1 MRAVKE
7 GVITTQYITVQAG
20 CQVRG
25 HQRGDVT
32 NTQHI
37 TLHAVG
43 QVKGCQGGCH
53 YHSQSSHYYP
63 VRVKSWNFSRLEK
76 SGKITKYWIEVLC
89 CCRFR
94 LEILCGCRFSLEMLC
109 GCRFWLEML
118 CCCRFSVGDLML
130 LQVLVRD
137 LVLLQVSV
145 RDLVLFEVLVTDLV
159 LLQIPVRDPVLLQVL
174 LEILCCCRFRLEI
187 SCCCRF
193 RLEILR
199 DDMALT
205 QLSRG
210 VWLVPHDNII
220 LDIDEDFFGCEAAV
234 TRFKPVRKCVCVFVC
249 GFVRVCLC
257 AQG

>member
-1 MRAVKE
+1 M
-7 GVITTQYITVQAG
+7 
-20 CQVRG
+20 RG

-37 TLHAVG
+37 TLHAGG

-53 YHSQSSHYYP
+53 YHSHSSHYYP

-76 SGKITKYWIEVLC
+76 SGKITKYLI
-89 CCRFR
+89 
-94 LEILCGCRFSLEMLC
+94 EIL
-109 GCRFWLEML
+109 
-118 CCCRFSVGDLML
+118 
-130 LQVLVRD
+130 
-137 LVLLQVSV
+137 
-145 RDLVLFEVLVTDLV
+145 
-159 LLQIPVRDPVLLQVL
+159 
-174 LEILCCCRFRLEI
+174 
-187 SCCCRF
+187 CCCRF

-234 TRFKPVRKCVCVFVC
+234 TRFKRVRICVCVCVC
-249 GFVRVCLC
+249 VCASVQEQGSNRLC
-257 AQG
+257 SCICVCI